1 MKYGI
6 GMELRIIYSFIGIK
20 KQYSRNKKI
29 DQRKLIYKKLR
40 IHNIINKNK
49 WIDIKLYLFKVVKN
63 NKCI

>member
-6 GMELRIIYSFIGIK
+6 GMELRIIYSFFGIK

-40 IHNIINKNK
+40 IHNIISKKQSNKRLEK
-49 WIDIKLYLFKVVKN
+49 
-63 NKCI
+63 